1 MKQFLS
7 VVGPVVGNFIAWAL
21 ITKLPVHSLIIFAL
35 VITSGLLMVYLLIR
49 LNFNKDPSNKVTMR
63 R

>member
-21 ITKLPVHSLIIFAL
+21 ISLLPVHFMYTFAL
-35 VITSGLLMVYLLIR
+35 VLLTGLLMVYALIH
-49 LNFNKDPSNKVTMR
+49 LNKQPSDQSQP
-63 R
+63 